1 MRGLFGGI
9 LLAIGILI
17 AGLSGLCS
25 LIVVFGSLANGQA
38 VDALGMALVFGGI
51 PLAIGVG
58 LIFAGR
64 ALIASGKNVAEP
76 TQFHSSQFDRQ
87 ARAAHPLNKD
97 DEAGPDDRP

>member
-25 LIVVFGSLANGQA
+25 LFVIVSSLSSGQ
-38 VDALGMALVFGGI
+38 VGDALGMALVFGGI

-64 ALIASGKNVAEP
+64 ALIAGGKTEAQPTHFEP
-76 TQFHSSQFDRQ
+76 SQFDPQ
-87 ARAAHPLNKD
+87 ARAAHPLDK
-97 DEAGPDDRP
+97 EGEEKGE